1 MFKAKLRDISGQATS
16 EFALVMLVILIVIAA
31 LAVLSDKLEAG
42 VFLDH
47 AISAASHNVVD
58 SISGIADAFNF

>member
-1 MFKAKLRDISGQATS
+1 
-16 EFALVMLVILIVIAA
+16 MLVLLIVVGA
-31 LAVLSDKLEAG
+31 LAVLSDKLNAG

-47 AISAASHNVVD
+47 AITAASHNVVD